1 MERSADRALY
11 LPSGDWRVLKRVRRH
26 GTGEIKVSLAQVD
39 AVREGQGHAGSNP
52 ATSTIFHVSGCA
64 ERSRDIACC
73 CCSACYVCVPL
84 CPVWSDSIQAQEGAE
99 DQLRGPT

>member
-26 GTGEIKVSLAQVD
+26 GTGEIKVSLSQVD

-52 ATSTIFHVSGCA
+52 ATSTMLRPLGCA
-64 ERSRDIACC
+64 WRSH
-73 CCSACYVCVPL
+73 
-84 CPVWSDSIQAQEGAE
+84 G
-99 DQLRGPT
+99 